1 MTTRSEQIIAKEAEH
16 VLQVYKRIPI
26 MFVRGQGSHLIDEH
40 GQKYLDLFSGIG
52 VASLGHAHT
61 ELADII
67 GKQAHELLHT
77 SNLYFHPLQA
87 EVASRLS
94 RLS

>member
-52 VASLGHAHT
+52 VASLGHAQHIDRPHHRGLDCLDGVVLVMARGGGT
-61 ELADII
+61 
-67 GKQAHELLHT
+67 G
-77 SNLYFHPLQA
+77 
-87 EVASRLS
+87 
-94 RLS
+94 